1 MAVTKTTVIS
11 VRVPPDIKAALT
23 TAAQVERRSL
33 ATMVEVMVLDYCRT
47 RSIQL
52 PGPDAE
58 AAAAGPDASS
68 RKKNDN
74 KPRKS

>member
-23 TAAQVERRSL
+23 AAAQAERRSL

-47 RSIQL
+47 RSIPL
-52 PGPDAE
+52 PAADLAEAE
-58 AAAAGPDASS
+58 AAAPS
-68 RKKNDN
+68 RKKQN

>member
-23 TAAQVERRSL
+23 AAALAERRSL

-47 RSIQL
+47 RSIPL
-52 PGPDAE
+52 PALDM
-58 AAAAGPDASS
+58 AAAQTAAPS
-68 RKKNDN
+68 RKKQN
-74 KPRKS
+74 KPRNL